1 MEKLDTVYKNL
12 FNERFSISV
21 GIMNKGITVSNRQV
35 SIVRKIQRSIPKL
48 VKTNI
53 ENIWTNR
60 SVET

>member
-1 MEKLDTVYKNL
+1 
-12 FNERFSISV
+12 
-21 GIMNKGITVSNRQV
+21 MNKGITVSNRQV